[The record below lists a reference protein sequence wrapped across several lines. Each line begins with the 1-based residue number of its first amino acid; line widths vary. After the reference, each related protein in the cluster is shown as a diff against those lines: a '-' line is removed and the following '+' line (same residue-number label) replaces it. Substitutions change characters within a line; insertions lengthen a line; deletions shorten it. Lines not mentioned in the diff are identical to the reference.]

1 MKLAGQGDDRDR
13 ARIFASPVDWWDGGR
28 GSAEKGTEIEI
39 KETIKAAADLT
50 PISSYS
56 H

>member
-1 MKLAGQGDDRDR
+1 MAAIALVSSS
-13 ARIFASPVDWWDGGR
+13 SPVDWWDGGH

-39 KETIKAAADLT
+39 KETIKGAANLA
-50 PISSYS
+50 PISWCS

>member
-1 MKLAGQGDDRDR
+1 MA
-13 ARIFASPVDWWDGGR
+13 AIAVVSSSSPVDWWDEGH

-39 KETIKAAADLT
+39 KGIKGAANLA
-50 PISSYS
+50 PISWCS